1 MKTTQIIIRF
11 DAAKLKALEYY
22 LPQNGTTVEDELNNR
37 LEEIYKNQVPDN
49 VKAFIGFQS
58 GGVDFSDSQTEST
71 PEQNEDADEPSKPSR
86 RQKLSFPK
94 AEAVAQT
101 ETPAMTMNM

>member
-1 MKTTQIIIRF
+1 
-11 DAAKLKALEYY
+11 
-22 LPQNGTTVEDELNNR
+22 VEEELNNR

-58 GGVDFSDSQTEST
+58 GNMDLKDEQAEST

-94 AEAVAQT
+94 AEAAQS
-101 ETPAMTMNM
+101 EAPAMTMNM